1 MHVSAMRLSWSNG
14 GERVDTHALLLATD
28 EPESLEP
35 SLLILDGFNS
45 LGQDDVNESLF
56 SNCIAC

>member
-1 MHVSAMRLSWSNG
+1 MRLSWSNG